1 MEHNDKVD
9 QFIAELS
16 PEQNSI
22 VLKLREILANP
33 SFDLTETYKWS
44 SPTYENNG
52 LVAYIKTAKAYV
64 SLGFYKGFELVP
76 FDSSELLEGSGNTLR
91 HLKFRS
97 LEDIYVSV
105 IEPLITQAINLNL
118 KTINNGLLKFSV
130 DKNVAQ

>member
-33 SFDLTETYKWS
+33 SFDLTETCKWS

-97 LEDIYVSV
+97 LEDIDVSV

-118 KTINNGLLKFSV
+118 KTINN
-130 DKNVAQ
+130 